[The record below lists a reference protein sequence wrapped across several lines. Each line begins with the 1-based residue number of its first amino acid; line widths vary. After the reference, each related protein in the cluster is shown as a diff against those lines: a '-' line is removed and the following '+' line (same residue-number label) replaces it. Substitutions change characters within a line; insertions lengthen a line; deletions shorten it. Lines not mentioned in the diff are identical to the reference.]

1 MVDWRSPDSSSPLS
15 NYQSMG
21 PDDDVDAEGEVDGHN
36 RGQEAI
42 RPQQRIDLY
51 NPLQFG
57 LLQQPRTQQFASHTP
72 SRPGGPD
79 ARLHIDDLRESP
91 MLRNDLISLESNPRA
106 PIAEDQPQAQ
116 PQPRPQS
123 HQQSQSSSTDA
134 VGGSFLNQL
143 VAGTWQPKRA
153 ALEPQVD
160 EELQIH
166 YGQQHTPPAQQQQ
179 RRLSNTRTFEDML
192 PRRSLLVPSPTE
204 YDIGRRTLDPEELL
218 RQPRVTSPSMRNLQ
232 QFRPVAVPPGA
243 IPPPSS
249 TVPRPTGVEGDHR
262 RPTTRQDGE
271 RSRGVS
277 TATNS
282 SRATAVERAHRIFAT
297 KQVRF
302 EDSWH
307 TDMWIYMY
315 VYFSPLCGL
324 VCDPVGLMNLHVS
337 LAALGRMRIRS
348 SGSLARIGGIRTS
361 AATASSCCS

>member
-1 MVDWRSPDSSSPLS
+1 MADWRSLGSSSPWS

-21 PDDDVDAEGEVDGHN
+21 PDDDVDAEGEIDGHN
-36 RGQEAI
+36 REQETI
-42 RPQQRIDLY
+42 RPQHHIELY

-57 LLQQPRTQQFASHTP
+57 LLQQPRAQQFASHTP

-91 MLRNDLISLESNPRA
+91 MLRNDLISLEFNPRA
-106 PIAEDQPQAQ
+106 PITEDQPQAQ

-123 HQQSQSSSTDA
+123 HRQSQSSTDA

-143 VAGTWQPKRA
+143 VAGIWQPKRA
-153 ALEPQVD
+153 ASEPQID
-160 EELQIH
+160 EELQVH
-166 YGQQHTPPAQQQQ
+166 YAQQQTPPAHHQQQQ
-179 RRLSNTRTFEDML
+179 RLSNTRTFEDML

-204 YDIGRRTLDPEELL
+204 YDIGRHTLDPEELL

-232 QFRPVAVPPGA
+232 QFRPVAMPPGA
-243 IPPPSS
+243 VPPPSS
-249 TVPRPTGVEGDHR
+249 TSGGTVPRSTGVEGGHN

-277 TATNS
+277 TATSSLRGDSNAA

-315 VYFSPLCGL
+315 VYFFHYAVLY
-324 VCDPVGLMNLHVS
+324 
-337 LAALGRMRIRS
+337 AIQWA
-348 SGSLARIGGIRTS
+348 
-361 AATASSCCS
+361 